1 MYMYSYVG
9 TSYFGIGTARN
20 EVEMGTS
27 SASAGDGSETL
38 SDKDFPG
45 SVFSHG
51 VFVIRNGAFFSS
63 ALPQLEIGCAAPSV
77 FLMAWSDPARRS
89 TAPEHSLTA
98 GRLLGRIPRPSQ
110 VPHETDV

>member
-1 MYMYSYVG
+1 MCNRAATPRQPRHRRREECVIERRLRGSL
-9 TSYFGIGTARN
+9 GIGAARN
-20 EVEMGTS
+20 EVEMGMS

-63 ALPQLEIGCAAPSV
+63 ALPQLE
-77 FLMAWSDPARRS
+77 
-89 TAPEHSLTA
+89 T
-98 GRLLGRIPRPSQ
+98 
-110 VPHETDV
+110 

>member
-1 MYMYSYVG
+1 MHRVPSYQFKWSESLRRHSGGVAWWKLSVIERRLRG
-9 TSYFGIGTARN
+9 SLGIGAARN
-20 EVEMGTS
+20 EVEMGRS

-63 ALPQLEIGCAAPSV
+63 ALPQLEI
-77 FLMAWSDPARRS
+77 
-89 TAPEHSLTA
+89 
-98 GRLLGRIPRPSQ
+98 
-110 VPHETDV
+110 

>member
-1 MYMYSYVG
+1 
-9 TSYFGIGTARN
+9 
-20 EVEMGTS
+20 MGRS

-51 VFVIRNGAFFSS
+51 VFVIRNGAFLLLYSS
-63 ALPQLEIGCAAPSV
+63 MLPQHGPDVQPLQ
-77 FLMAWSDPARRS
+77 FFYNKMAWSDPARRS
-89 TAPEHSLTA
+89 TAPEHISLTA

>member
-1 MYMYSYVG
+1 
-9 TSYFGIGTARN
+9 
-20 EVEMGTS
+20 MGRS

-77 FLMAWSDPARRS
+77 FLMAWSDPSEAEHSSRAQSHRRAVAWPDSETFFRFRTKLLCELAS
-89 TAPEHSLTA
+89 TASN
-98 GRLLGRIPRPSQ
+98 
-110 VPHETDV
+110 